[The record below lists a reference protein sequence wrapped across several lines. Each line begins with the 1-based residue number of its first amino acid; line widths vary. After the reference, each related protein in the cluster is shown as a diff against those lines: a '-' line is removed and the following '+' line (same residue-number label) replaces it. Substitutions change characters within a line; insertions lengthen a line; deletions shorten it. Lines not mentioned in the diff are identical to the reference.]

1 MQLSEIQLTF
11 VENLTPLALSVPE
24 ILALQHGAAED
35 AVKNGPKKSE
45 KIQISFNVPKRRPI
59 VAKFGTSVDDG
70 KTQLFHVQIFDN
82 CPQKILAPL

>member
-1 MQLSEIQLTF
+1 M
-11 VENLTPLALSVPE
+11 PLALSVPE

-35 AVKNGPKKSE
+35 AVKNGSKKTKSE

-59 VAKFGTSVDDG
+59 VAKFSTSVDDG

>member
-1 MQLSEIQLTF
+1 M
-11 VENLTPLALSVPE
+11 ENLTPLALRFPE
-24 ILALQHGAAED
+24 ILALQHGVTED
-35 AVKNGPKKSE
+35 AVKNGLKKTQSE
-45 KIQISFNVPKRRPI
+45 KIQISFNVRKRRPI